1 MPGPMGG
8 GGSVGGGGS
17 GGGRSSG
24 GSGGG
29 GAARGGRF
37 RHSGGHYGS
46 TPKYRKFRH
55 ATIEE
60 SIFGISVAVLIFIV
74 FLILVI
80 PALFDVTIGPLL
92 NEDSP
97 LNEVKYKE
105 STFYEFANSQYYEL
119 YSETENYE
127 GNILLVFAVYNDRDG
142 YSRYDFVAWG
152 GYDIDTKIDNLFGA
166 FFRNVVKEE
175 IPTHYENAMTKSF
188 KNIINQMTLKVSVV
202 AEPSN
207 EAVEAEFS
215 RLHNKS
221 SLSIQETVV
230 NDELIRFAQ
239 ETGINISIVVE
250 DGIDIFGAQ
259 NKNSTL
265 GVILRVV
272 VVLLIL
278 TIIITGCRHKMIPK
292 PPKNDY
298 ALGLGRYD
306 HDTKKWVN
314 E

>member
-8 GGSVGGGGS
+8 GGSIGGGSS

-29 GAARGGRF
+29 GAARGRRF

-60 SIFGISVAVLIFIV
+60 TIFGISVAVLIFIV

-80 PALFDVTIGPLL
+80 PALFNVTIGPLL

-152 GYDIDTKIDNLFGA
+152 GYDIDTKIDNLFGS

-207 EAVEAEFS
+207 ETVEAEFS

-259 NKNSTL
+259 NKNST
-265 GVILRVV
+265 
-272 VVLLIL
+272 
-278 TIIITGCRHKMIPK
+278 
-292 PPKNDY
+292 
-298 ALGLGRYD
+298 
-306 HDTKKWVN
+306 
-314 E
+314 